1 MSNQMNFSKSE
12 QPEIPLISREGLRET
27 TVELT
32 VRFWHVNPHEQQ
44 PVSNVA
50 EALRFDDVLRQ
61 IENSGIYQIAD
72 MGNGV
77 LATWN
82 GAKISDRNPGSKHL
96 EEN

>member
-44 PVSNVA
+44 PVSSLAN
-50 EALRFDDVLRQ
+50 ELRFDDVLQQ
-61 IENSGIYQIAD
+61 IENSGIYQIAA
-72 MGNGV
+72 MENRV

-82 GAKISDRNPGSKHL
+82 GAKISDRHPGSKHL

>member
-32 VRFWHVNPHEQQ
+32 VRFWHVNPHDQQ
-44 PVSNVA
+44 PLSNVS
-50 EALRFDDVLRQ
+50 EELRFDDVLRQ

-72 MGNGV
+72 LGNGV

-82 GAKISDRNPGSKHL
+82 GAKISDRNPGSKHV
-96 EEN
+96 EVY

>member
-50 EALRFDDVLRQ
+50 EELRFDDVLRQ

-82 GAKISDRNPGSKHL
+82 GTKISDRNPGSQHV
-96 EEN
+96 EVY